1 MAFSPG
7 MAISQV
13 TSCFTVILATVL
25 GFFLFNKT
33 SWCNNTLGKVTK
45 SSCDTAKR
53 AMFAALGALIVLSF
67 ISGMGGGGYGGYGGG
82 GGYF

>member
-25 GFFLFNKT
+25 GFFIFNKGA
-33 SWCNNTLGKVTK
+33 WCDNTLGKFTK
-45 SSCDTAKR
+45 SRCDVAKR
-53 AMFAALGALIVLSF
+53 AMFAALVALVALSF
-67 ISGMGGGGYGGYGGG
+67 ISGMGMGGGYSGG
-82 GGYF
+82 GGYS

>member
-25 GFFLFNKT
+25 GFFLFNKVA
-33 SWCNNTLGKVTK
+33 WCDNTLGKVLK
-45 SSCDTAKR
+45 GKCDTAKR
-53 AMFAALGALIVLSF
+53 AMFAALGALVVLSF
-67 ISGMGGGGYGGYGGG
+67 ISGMGGGSYGYGGG
-82 GGYF
+82 YGF